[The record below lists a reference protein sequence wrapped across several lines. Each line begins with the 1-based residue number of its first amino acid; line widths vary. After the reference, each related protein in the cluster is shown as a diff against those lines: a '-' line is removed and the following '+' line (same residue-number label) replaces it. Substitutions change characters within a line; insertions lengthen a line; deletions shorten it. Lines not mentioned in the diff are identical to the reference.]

1 MAETSK
7 YSFGKVD
14 NVRIFEKVEGG
25 YHENNITLS
34 PETSQALT
42 EIKQLIQ
49 NLAQKHAT
57 PEENLSP
64 EIIEAE
70 LVTIEQ
76 QEPQRQQTIINALNI
91 AFAGGVETIK
101 VLFPLAGIPI
111 EIGLKL
117 YEIWQKGNS
126 SKP

>member
-1 MAETSK
+1 MAEPSK

-25 YHENNITLS
+25 YHENNITQS

-49 NLAQKHAT
+49 NLAQKHST
-57 PEENLSP
+57 PEQNLSP

-70 LVTIEQ
+70 IVAIEQ
-76 QEPQRQQTIINALNI
+76 QEPQRRQTIINALNV

-101 VLFPLAGIPI
+101 VLFPYAGIPI
-111 EIGLKL
+111 EVGLKL
-117 YEIWQKGNS
+117 YEIWQKANS
-126 SKP
+126 SKQ